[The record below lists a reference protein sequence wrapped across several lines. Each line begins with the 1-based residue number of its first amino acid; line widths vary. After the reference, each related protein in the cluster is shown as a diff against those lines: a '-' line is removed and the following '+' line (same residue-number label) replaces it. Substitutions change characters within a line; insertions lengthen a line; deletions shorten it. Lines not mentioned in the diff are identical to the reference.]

1 MAAKLRLKISY
12 VQNEVLKWDGE
23 VGMLTAEIKND
34 AGILGQVRIFIDQ
47 LRTPFGFLTREIDE
61 TINKVRR
68 ERASEKE
75 ADKQPDHPYYEKE
88 MQMEKQFDAY
98 VDKFVAKQY
107 KIETIPWLLVTQIVV
122 WIFLG
127 LTMIQMLKRNCIL
140 SLTVAC
146 VAIYVLEFPAAI
158 SRQTFRG
165 LVLLIALSWVYDFLQ
180 IFIIDSSASEEDE
193 EDGGNEYKLR
203 RFVRLFT
210 WISLFFKLIVVIVFW
225 KDSLDF
231 RNIIRQKKETPDDEL
246 NDILAQY
253 DA

>member
-23 VGMLTAEIKND
+23 VSMLTAEIKND
-34 AGILGQVRIFIDQ
+34 AGILSQVRIFIDQ

-61 TINKVRR
+61 TISKVRK
-68 ERASEKE
+68 ERLSEKE
-75 ADKQPDHPYYEKE
+75 AEMQPDHPHYEKE
-88 MQMEKQFDAY
+88 KEMEQKFDMY
-98 VDKFVAKQY
+98 VGQVAKQY
-107 KIETIPWLLVTQIVV
+107 KIETIPWLLVTKVVV

-127 LTMIQMLKRNCIL
+127 LTLIQMLKRNCFL
-140 SLTVAC
+140 SLTVAA
-146 VAIYVLEFPAAI
+146 VAIYVLENPASI

-165 LVLLIALSWVYDFLQ
+165 LVLLIACSWVYDFIQ
-180 IFIIDSSASEEDE
+180 IFIIDSSSSEEDE

-210 WISLFFKLIVVIVFW
+210 WISLIFKLVVVLVFW

-253 DA
+253 EA